1 VERTE
6 AMEQQRITLIA
17 KAHNGT
23 VSIHTEIPVPGD
35 ADTYLVTIGVTP
47 QPQSLLEPTA
57 RRQALD
63 ALYGVLADTP
73 LPEITEDPA
82 PEERDAL

>member
-1 VERTE
+1 
-6 AMEQQRITLIA
+6 MEQQRITLIA

-23 VSIHTEIPVPGD
+23 ISIQTEIPVPDG
-35 ADTYLVTIGVTP
+35 ADTYVVTIGVTP
-47 QPQSLLEPTA
+47 QSVTEAEGQ
-57 RRQALD
+57 RQALD

-73 LPEITEDPA
+73 LPEITEDRA